1 MLAPLMAIDTV
12 AATLTL
18 WPYTGSSC
26 WIIIEQKV
34 YDVTDFVS
42 VSVCLPFIPPLRID
56 RPYSG
61 APSSSTQAGR
71 V

>member
-1 MLAPLMAIDTV
+1 MAIDTV

-18 WPYTGSSC
+18 WPYRDTGSSC